1 MTLFNLLRDYIAGRG
16 HKENFYPFL
25 QECKDIR
32 GMEEMRWYDRLAAHG
47 LALMGA
53 KSQYADLM
61 KGSDETYD
69 FEDYVE
75 TY

>member
-1 MTLFNLLRDYIAGRG
+1 
-16 HKENFYPFL
+16 
-25 QECKDIR
+25 
-32 GMEEMRWYDRLAAHG
+32 MEEMRSYDRLAAHG

-75 TY
+75 T